1 MPYAN
6 PDALVSTD
14 WLASHL
20 NSPDVR
26 IVDASWYLP
35 AMKRDPKAEYDAGH
49 IPGAVFFDI
58 DEISDDASPYPHMLP
73 SSVKFTSRVQKLG
86 LGDGNR
92 IVIYDAHPMLSAP
105 RVWWMFRHFG
115 HKDVAVLDGGFNK
128 WKAEGRP
135 VEDLPPMPR
144 QRHFSARMDMTT
156 VRDTEQVKDALTGK
170 AQVVDVRAANRFA
183 GEAPEPRPGLRAG
196 HMPGALNLPWEN
208 LIDPQRGTMLP
219 AESLK
224 SKIEGAGIDL
234 NRPVVASCGSGVSA
248 CILALGLHLIGARD
262 VAVYDGSWAEW
273 GGRPDTP
280 VVTGPK

>member
-1 MPYAN
+1 
-6 PDALVSTD
+6 LVSTD

-35 AMKRDPKAEYDAGH
+35 AMNRDPKAEYAAGH

-58 DEISDDASPYPHMLP
+58 DEISDDSSPYPHMLP
-73 SSVKFTSRVQKLG
+73 SSVKFTARVQKLG

-135 VEDLPPMPR
+135 IEDLPPMPR
-144 QRHFSARMDMTT
+144 QRHFSARLNTT
-156 VRDTEQVKDALTGK
+156 LVRDTEQVKDALTGK

-219 AESLK
+219 AEALK
-224 SKIEGAGIDL
+224 AKIEGAGIDL
-234 NRPVVASCGSGVSA
+234 NRPIVTSCGSGISA
-248 CILALGLHLIGARD
+248 CILALGLHLVGARD